1 MFSETI
7 LIEHGQ
13 IQYCSASDQS
23 QAQDRRLTSN
33 GCNGGIGTY
42 YKTHMVEKQYS
53 LEQLNVRDKVDEGA
67 EEEVRCFVRSEIKW
81 VFLKNI
87 KVVICELFKSLK
99 TLQKMIG

>member
-13 IQYCSASDQS
+13 IQYSSSHQSDNQV
-23 QAQDRRLTSN
+23 DKKRLN
-33 GCNGGIGTY
+33 HDCNGSDSIGTY

-53 LEQLNVRDKVDEGA
+53 LEQLDNNEHLDDND
-67 EEEVRCFVRSEIKW
+67 EVRCFVRSEIKW

-87 KVVICELFKSLK
+87 KVVICVFSKHSL
-99 TLQKMIG
+99 QQYFV

>member
-13 IQYCSASDQS
+13 IQYSSNTGQS
-23 QAQDRRLTSN
+23 EVRDRRLTSN

-53 LEQLNVRDKVDEGA
+53 LEQLDVCDKVDEAA